1 MPSLHP
7 LIIFVLSIK
16 TSLKTPKIH
25 GFTKNPLRIL
35 LSHNT
40 SSLHPSRYLNPIEA
54 GALSKLTIS
63 LHLRRPIF
71 HSTFVLQRTR
81 K

>member
-1 MPSLHP
+1 MPPLHLLNVFILP
-7 LIIFVLSIK
+7 IK
-16 TSLKTPKIH
+16 NSPNYAKTDR
-25 GFTKNPLRIL
+25 FTKNPLRIFF
-35 LSHNT
+35 SHTT

>member
-1 MPSLHP
+1 MPPLHLLNVFILP
-7 LIIFVLSIK
+7 IK
-16 TSLKTPKIH
+16 NSPNYAKTDR
-25 GFTKNPLRIL
+25 FTKNPLRIFF
-35 LSHNT
+35 SHTT

-71 HSTFVLQRTR
+71 HT
-81 K
+81 

>member
-1 MPSLHP
+1 MPPLHLLNVFILP
-7 LIIFVLSIK
+7 IK
-16 TSLKTPKIH
+16 NSPNYAKTDR
-25 GFTKNPLRIL
+25 FTKNPLRIFL
-35 LSHNT
+35 PHNT
-40 SSLHPSRYLNPIEA
+40 SSLHPSLYLNRIEP

-71 HSTFVLQRTR
+71 HTTFVLQRTR

>member
-1 MPSLHP
+1 MPLLHLLNVFILP
-7 LIIFVLSIK
+7 IK
-16 TSLKTPKIH
+16 NSHNYAITDCFPKN
-25 GFTKNPLRIL
+25 FLPSFLP
-35 LSHNT
+35 HNT
-40 SSLHPSRYLNPIEA
+40 SSLHPTIHLDRIEA

-71 HSTFVLQRTR
+71 HTTFVLQRTR

>member
-1 MPSLHP
+1 MPPLHLLNVFILP
-7 LIIFVLSIK
+7 IK
-16 TSLKTPKIH
+16 NSPNYAKTDR
-25 GFTKNPLRIL
+25 FTKNPLRIFF
-35 LSHNT
+35 SHTT

-71 HSTFVLQRTR
+71 HTTFVLQRTR